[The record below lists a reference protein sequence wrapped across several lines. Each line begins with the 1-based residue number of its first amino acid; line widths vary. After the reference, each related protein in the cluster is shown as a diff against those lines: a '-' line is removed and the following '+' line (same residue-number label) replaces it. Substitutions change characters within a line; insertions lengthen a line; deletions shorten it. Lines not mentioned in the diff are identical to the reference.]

1 MAHGNWTAFD
11 RRMTRLAHKHMKDKC
26 ERCGTAERLM
36 VHHKDK
42 DRSNNKP
49 ENLMTLCFSCHD
61 VVEWENGRVK
71 ASHRTVCR
79 VCGQPERAKGLCN
92 MHYTRLRLH
101 GDYDSHK
108 RERAT
113 CSVCGGKAI
122 GRGLCGLHYQRVT
135 RLGSTELPFKSTQ
148 CSICGK
154 KIKAK
159 GVCKAHYGLIRNQTL
174 PWGCA

>member
-1 MAHGNWTAFD
+1 MVGHGNWTAFD

-26 ERCGTAERLM
+26 ERCGTTEHLM
-36 VHHKDK
+36 VHHKDR

-92 MHYTRLRLH
+92 IHYKRLRIH
-101 GDYDSHK
+101 GDFDLHLRK
-108 RERAT
+108 AAT
-113 CSVCGGKAI
+113 CCICGEKSRARELCTKHYQQMRRHGGGK
-122 GRGLCGLHYQRVT
+122 Y
-135 RLGSTELPFKSTQ
+135 EP
-148 CSICGK
+148 
-154 KIKAK
+154 
-159 GVCKAHYGLIRNQTL
+159 L